1 MSHQDTKRIAKNTIF
16 LYVRMIITMLIT
28 LYTSR
33 VILNVLGVED
43 YGVYN
48 IIAGIVVLLAF
59 LQTAMTNASQRYIT
73 YELGKGELESVKKVF
88 SMSMTTHIT
97 ISLLIFFLAETIGLW
112 FINTQLNIPANRM
125 LAANWV
131 YQFSILTFIVNLIR
145 IPYNASIIAYE
156 NMSFYAYISIIESI
170 LKLLIVYVL
179 CISPSD
185 KLILYA
191 ILLCGVAIICTFI
204 YKIYCC
210 KKFLTCNYTYFWDK
224 KLYWQLMRFSGW
236 TMLGG
241 ISNVSAQQGG
251 NILLNMYNGVVSNA
265 AFGIANQV
273 SYAVYAFSSN
283 FQIAFN
289 PQITKL
295 HAVGDSLHLNN
306 LVNKASL
313 FSYYL
318 MLLFAVPFM
327 INTEIILK
335 LWLKNVPEYT
345 VGFCQLMVVYQLIDA
360 FQAPLNTLIFSTG
373 KIKNYNIWLSALI
386 FCNIPL
392 SLYLLSIGKSP
403 YYVLGIRAGI
413 NLLTAIIRVVYVRYF
428 MNFPSL
434 YYFLHVVL
442 KILAVT
448 VLAFSGS
455 IWVKM
460 NLNSDTGGFIL
471 SSLIAIII
479 TGIVVYW
486 IGIGKTERSFF
497 HSILK
502 KYLRIDRIYE

>member
-345 VGFCQLMVVYQLIDA
+345 VGFWSID
-360 FQAPLNTLIFSTG
+360 G
-373 KIKNYNIWLSALI
+373 R
-386 FCNIPL
+386 
-392 SLYLLSIGKSP
+392 LSID
-403 YYVLGIRAGI
+403 RC
-413 NLLTAIIRVVYVRYF
+413 
-428 MNFPSL
+428 
-434 YYFLHVVL
+434 
-442 KILAVT
+442 
-448 VLAFSGS
+448 FSGT
-455 IWVKM
+455 IKYV
-460 NLNSDTGGFIL
+460 NIL
-471 SSLIAIII
+471 
-479 TGIVVYW
+479 
-486 IGIGKTERSFF
+486 
-497 HSILK
+497 
-502 KYLRIDRIYE
+502 DRQN

>member
-204 YKIYCC
+204 YKIYCF
-210 KKFLTCNYTYFWDK
+210 KKFLTSNYT
-224 KLYWQLMRFSGW
+224 
-236 TMLGG
+236 
-241 ISNVSAQQGG
+241 
-251 NILLNMYNGVVSNA
+251 
-265 AFGIANQV
+265 
-273 SYAVYAFSSN
+273 
-283 FQIAFN
+283 
-289 PQITKL
+289 
-295 HAVGDSLHLNN
+295 
-306 LVNKASL
+306 
-313 FSYYL
+313 
-318 MLLFAVPFM
+318 
-327 INTEIILK
+327 
-335 LWLKNVPEYT
+335 
-345 VGFCQLMVVYQLIDA
+345 
-360 FQAPLNTLIFSTG
+360 
-373 KIKNYNIWLSALI
+373 
-386 FCNIPL
+386 
-392 SLYLLSIGKSP
+392 
-403 YYVLGIRAGI
+403 
-413 NLLTAIIRVVYVRYF
+413 
-428 MNFPSL
+428 
-434 YYFLHVVL
+434 
-442 KILAVT
+442 
-448 VLAFSGS
+448 
-455 IWVKM
+455 
-460 NLNSDTGGFIL
+460 
-471 SSLIAIII
+471 
-479 TGIVVYW
+479 
-486 IGIGKTERSFF
+486 
-497 HSILK
+497 
-502 KYLRIDRIYE
+502 

>member
-373 KIKNYNIWLSALI
+373 KIKNYNIWLSA
-386 FCNIPL
+386 
-392 SLYLLSIGKSP
+392 
-403 YYVLGIRAGI
+403 
-413 NLLTAIIRVVYVRYF
+413 
-428 MNFPSL
+428 
-434 YYFLHVVL
+434 
-442 KILAVT
+442 T

-502 KYLRIDRIYE
+502 KYLRIVRIYE

>member
-1 MSHQDTKRIAKNTIF
+1 
-16 LYVRMIITMLIT
+16 
-28 LYTSR
+28 
-33 VILNVLGVED
+33 
-43 YGVYN
+43 
-48 IIAGIVVLLAF
+48 
-59 LQTAMTNASQRYIT
+59 
-73 YELGKGELESVKKVF
+73 
-88 SMSMTTHIT
+88 
-97 ISLLIFFLAETIGLW
+97 
-112 FINTQLNIPANRM
+112 M

-131 YQFSILTFIVNLIR
+131 YLFSILTFIVNLIR

-502 KYLRIDRIYE
+502 KYLRIVRIYE

>member
-460 NLNSDTGGFIL
+460 NLNSD
-471 SSLIAIII
+471 
-479 TGIVVYW
+479 IVVYW

-502 KYLRIDRIYE
+502 KYLRIVRIYE

>member
-1 MSHQDTKRIAKNTIF
+1 M
-16 LYVRMIITMLIT
+16 
-28 LYTSR
+28 
-33 VILNVLGVED
+33 
-43 YGVYN
+43 
-48 IIAGIVVLLAF
+48 
-59 LQTAMTNASQRYIT
+59 
-73 YELGKGELESVKKVF
+73 
-88 SMSMTTHIT
+88 
-97 ISLLIFFLAETIGLW
+97 
-112 FINTQLNIPANRM
+112 
-125 LAANWV
+125 
-131 YQFSILTFIVNLIR
+131 
-145 IPYNASIIAYE
+145 
-156 NMSFYAYISIIESI
+156 
-170 LKLLIVYVL
+170 
-179 CISPSD
+179 
-185 KLILYA
+185 
-191 ILLCGVAIICTFI
+191 
-204 YKIYCC
+204 
-210 KKFLTCNYTYFWDK
+210 
-224 KLYWQLMRFSGW
+224 
-236 TMLGG
+236 
-241 ISNVSAQQGG
+241 
-251 NILLNMYNGVVSNA
+251 
-265 AFGIANQV
+265 
-273 SYAVYAFSSN
+273 YAFSSN

-442 KILAVT
+442 KIFRFYMGENELEFRYWRFYSKFT
-448 VLAFSGS
+448 YCNYNYRYSCVLDRNRKNRKEF
-455 IWVKM
+455 
-460 NLNSDTGGFIL
+460 L
-471 SSLIAIII
+471 SFYS
-479 TGIVVYW
+479 
-486 IGIGKTERSFF
+486 
-497 HSILK
+497 K
-502 KYLRIDRIYE
+502 KIPQDR

>member
-360 FQAPLNTLIFSTG
+360 FQAPLNTCL
-373 KIKNYNIWLSALI
+373 
-386 FCNIPL
+386 
-392 SLYLLSIGKSP
+392 LY
-403 YYVLGIRAGI
+403 
-413 NLLTAIIRVVYVRYF
+413 T
-428 MNFPSL
+428 
-434 YYFLHVVL
+434 
-442 KILAVT
+442 
-448 VLAFSGS
+448 
-455 IWVKM
+455 
-460 NLNSDTGGFIL
+460 SDAADEL
-471 SSLIAIII
+471 
-479 TGIVVYW
+479 
-486 IGIGKTERSFF
+486 
-497 HSILK
+497 
-502 KYLRIDRIYE
+502 

>member
-1 MSHQDTKRIAKNTIF
+1 MVEKCSGIYRRI
-16 LYVRMIITMLIT
+16 L
-28 LYTSR
+28 
-33 VILNVLGVED
+33 
-43 YGVYN
+43 
-48 IIAGIVVLLAF
+48 
-59 LQTAMTNASQRYIT
+59 
-73 YELGKGELESVKKVF
+73 
-88 SMSMTTHIT
+88 
-97 ISLLIFFLAETIGLW
+97 
-112 FINTQLNIPANRM
+112 
-125 LAANWV
+125 
-131 YQFSILTFIVNLIR
+131 SI
-145 IPYNASIIAYE
+145 
-156 NMSFYAYISIIESI
+156 
-170 LKLLIVYVL
+170 
-179 CISPSD
+179 D
-185 KLILYA
+185 
-191 ILLCGVAIICTFI
+191 
-204 YKIYCC
+204 
-210 KKFLTCNYTYFWDK
+210 
-224 KLYWQLMRFSGW
+224 
-236 TMLGG
+236 
-241 ISNVSAQQGG
+241 
-251 NILLNMYNGVVSNA
+251 
-265 AFGIANQV
+265 
-273 SYAVYAFSSN
+273 
-283 FQIAFN
+283 
-289 PQITKL
+289 
-295 HAVGDSLHLNN
+295 
-306 LVNKASL
+306 
-313 FSYYL
+313 
-318 MLLFAVPFM
+318 
-327 INTEIILK
+327 
-335 LWLKNVPEYT
+335 
-345 VGFCQLMVVYQLIDA
+345 VVYQLIDA

-502 KYLRIDRIYE
+502 KYLRIVRIYE

>member
-373 KIKNYNIWLSALI
+373 KIKNYNIW
-386 FCNIPL
+386 
-392 SLYLLSIGKSP
+392 
-403 YYVLGIRAGI
+403 
-413 NLLTAIIRVVYVRYF
+413 
-428 MNFPSL
+428 
-434 YYFLHVVL
+434 
-442 KILAVT
+442 
-448 VLAFSGS
+448 
-455 IWVKM
+455 
-460 NLNSDTGGFIL
+460 
-471 SSLIAIII
+471 
-479 TGIVVYW
+479 
-486 IGIGKTERSFF
+486 
-497 HSILK
+497 
-502 KYLRIDRIYE
+502 

>member
-1 MSHQDTKRIAKNTIF
+1 
-16 LYVRMIITMLIT
+16 
-28 LYTSR
+28 
-33 VILNVLGVED
+33 
-43 YGVYN
+43 
-48 IIAGIVVLLAF
+48 
-59 LQTAMTNASQRYIT
+59 
-73 YELGKGELESVKKVF
+73 
-88 SMSMTTHIT
+88 
-97 ISLLIFFLAETIGLW
+97 
-112 FINTQLNIPANRM
+112 
-125 LAANWV
+125 
-131 YQFSILTFIVNLIR
+131 
-145 IPYNASIIAYE
+145 
-156 NMSFYAYISIIESI
+156 
-170 LKLLIVYVL
+170 
-179 CISPSD
+179 
-185 KLILYA
+185 
-191 ILLCGVAIICTFI
+191 
-204 YKIYCC
+204 
-210 KKFLTCNYTYFWDK
+210 
-224 KLYWQLMRFSGW
+224 
-236 TMLGG
+236 MLGG

-502 KYLRIDRIYE
+502 NTSGSLEFMNKAFRILFLLFLSFVFIMGYWGENEMVMLTTLFSLFAYQCIYTFRNINDRITLLVFLVAFFTFLMGRILLPLFTDVNDLIVNIGGAEFHTQTYYHIYTSLFIALLFIYLGYHRAAQKIAAYR

>member
-345 VGFCQLMVVYQLIDA
+345 VGFCQLMDA

-502 KYLRIDRIYE
+502 KYLRIVRIYE

>member
-295 HAVGDSLHLNN
+295 HA
-306 LVNKASL
+306 SL

-502 KYLRIDRIYE
+502 KYLRIVRIYE

>member
-170 LKLLIVYVL
+170 LKLLIVYVI

-265 AFGIANQV
+265 
-273 SYAVYAFSSN
+273 
-283 FQIAFN
+283 
-289 PQITKL
+289 
-295 HAVGDSLHLNN
+295 D
-306 LVNKASL
+306 
-313 FSYYL
+313 
-318 MLLFAVPFM
+318 
-327 INTEIILK
+327 
-335 LWLKNVPEYT
+335 
-345 VGFCQLMVVYQLIDA
+345 
-360 FQAPLNTLIFSTG
+360 
-373 KIKNYNIWLSALI
+373 
-386 FCNIPL
+386 
-392 SLYLLSIGKSP
+392 
-403 YYVLGIRAGI
+403 
-413 NLLTAIIRVVYVRYF
+413 
-428 MNFPSL
+428 
-434 YYFLHVVL
+434 
-442 KILAVT
+442 
-448 VLAFSGS
+448 
-455 IWVKM
+455 
-460 NLNSDTGGFIL
+460 
-471 SSLIAIII
+471 
-479 TGIVVYW
+479 
-486 IGIGKTERSFF
+486 
-497 HSILK
+497 
-502 KYLRIDRIYE
+502 

>member
-335 LWLKNVPEYT
+335 LWLKNVPDYAAVFVRLSLILAICDAVSLPLVT
-345 VGFCQLMVVYQLIDA
+345 LQQATGKLRNYQLVV
-360 FQAPLNTLIFSTG
+360 G
-373 KIKNYNIWLSALI
+373 
-386 FCNIPL
+386 
-392 SLYLLSIGKSP
+392 
-403 YYVLGIRAGI
+403 VLHM
-413 NLLTAIIRVVYVRYF
+413 L
-428 MNFPSL
+428 NFPISL
-434 YYFLHVVL
+434 LFLYIDFEPSIVYY
-442 KILAVT
+442 
-448 VLAFSGS
+448 
-455 IWVKM
+455 
-460 NLNSDTGGFIL
+460 
-471 SSLIAIII
+471 IAIILSVI
-479 TGIVVYW
+479 SLYARLIMQRRL
-486 IGIGKTERSFF
+486 IGISIVMFHKKVLSRICLVGVLNFFSLTLLRKYAENQYVSIVIAFLCSLILSIIVGLNKSEINYFITKIKTK
-497 HSILK
+497 I
-502 KYLRIDRIYE
+502 

>member
-428 MNFPSL
+428 MNFP
-434 YYFLHVVL
+434 FLHVVL

-502 KYLRIDRIYE
+502 KYLRIVRIYE